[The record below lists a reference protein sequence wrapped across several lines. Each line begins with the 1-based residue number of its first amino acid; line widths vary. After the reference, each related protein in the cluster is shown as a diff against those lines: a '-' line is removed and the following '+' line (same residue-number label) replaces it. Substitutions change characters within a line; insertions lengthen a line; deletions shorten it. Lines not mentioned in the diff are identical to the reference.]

1 MDPFEK
7 VTVGN
12 TGVEVP
18 RLGLGTAPLS
28 GMVLG
33 DGLYGGTAHD
43 EAVSIINRAREL
55 GISYVDTAP
64 LYGTGRA
71 EARVGMS
78 AYATS
83 GASGRDSFVIST
95 KIGRVLNPVATG
107 ISITND
113 PDGIGELEAVN
124 TWTRDDV
131 HRSIEESLK
140 RLHLDRIDIIYVHDP
155 DVEPYGEDQAV
166 NEAFPALIELR
177 DQGVIRAI
185 GCGMNEWQM
194 PLEFIQ
200 RFDLDIVL
208 LAGRYTLLDHS
219 GLSDFLPACVERNV
233 RIAVGGPY
241 NSGILA
247 RDLSKPVT
255 FDYEQAPA
263 QLVER
268 AHKLTEICM
277 THGVDLKAAALQ
289 FVLAH
294 PAIATAIPGAQSVAE
309 LEQNIAMVQQNI
321 PAVLWSDMRTAGLIP
336 DEAPT
341 PA

>member
-7 VTVGN
+7 IAIGD

-33 DGLYGGTAHD
+33 DGLYGGTAND
-43 EAVSIINRAREL
+43 EAVRIIDRARDI
-55 GISYVDTAP
+55 GVSYVDTAP
-64 LYGTGRA
+64 LYGNGRA

-78 AYATS
+78 AYA
-83 GASGRDSFVIST
+83 AADRDSFVIST
-95 KIGRVLNPVATG
+95 KIGRVLNPVAG
-107 ISITND
+107 GVAPADD
-113 PDGIGELEAVN
+113 PDGIGELVAIN
-124 TWTRDDV
+124 SWTRDDV
-131 HRSIEESLK
+131 HRSIEESLV
-140 RLHLDRIDIIYVHDP
+140 RLKLDRIDIIYLHDP
-155 DVEPYGEDQAV
+155 DVESYGEDQAV

-194 PLEFIQ
+194 PLRFIE
-200 RFDLDIVL
+200 RFDLDIIL

-219 GLSDFLPACVERNV
+219 GLSEFLPACVERNV
-233 RIAVGGPY
+233 KITVGGPY

-255 FDYEQAPA
+255 FNYEQAPEH
-263 QLVER
+263 LLGR
-268 AHKLTEICM
+268 ARRLTEICVA
-277 THGVDLKAAALQ
+277 HEVDLKAAALQ

-294 PAIATAIPGAQSVAE
+294 PAVATAIPGAQSVAE
-309 LEQNIAMVQQNI
+309 LDQNIAMVQQDI
-321 PAVLWSDMRTAGLIP
+321 PAALWSDMRSAGLIP
-336 DEAPT
+336 DDAPT

>member
-7 VTVGN
+7 VKLGD

-43 EAVSIINRAREL
+43 EAIAIIDRANEL

-64 LYGTGRA
+64 LYGVGRA
-71 EARVGMS
+71 EARVGKS
-78 AYATS
+78 AYAT
-83 GASGRDSFVIST
+83 ANRDSFTIST
-95 KIGRVLNPVATG
+95 KIGRVLNSVAG
-107 ISITND
+107 GLSAEDD
-113 PDGIGELEAVN
+113 PDSIGDLTPVN
-124 TWTRDDV
+124 SWSRDDV
-131 HRSIEESLK
+131 LRSMEDSLV
-140 RLHLDRIDIIYVHDP
+140 RLNMDRIDIVYVHDP
-155 DVEPYGEDQAV
+155 DAEEFGEDQAV
-166 NEAFPALIELR
+166 NEAFPVLIELR
-177 DQGVIRAI
+177 EQGVIGAI

-194 PLEFIQ
+194 PRRFIK
-200 RFDLDIVL
+200 RFDLDIIL

-219 GLSDFLPACVERNV
+219 GLSEFLPACVERNV
-233 RIAVGGPY
+233 KIAIGGPY

-247 RDLSKPVT
+247 RDLSQPVT

-263 QLVER
+263 HLIEQAR
-268 AHKLTEICM
+268 QLTEICI

-294 PAIATAIPGAQSVAE
+294 PAVATVIPGAQSVAE
-309 LEQNIAMVQQNI
+309 LEQNIAMVEQDI
-321 PAVLWSDMRTAGLIP
+321 PTVLWNDMRSAGLIP
-336 DEAPT
+336 DNAPT

>member
-7 VTVGN
+7 IAIGD

-33 DGLYGGTAHD
+33 DGLYGGTAND
-43 EAVSIINRAREL
+43 EAVRIIDRARDI
-55 GISYVDTAP
+55 GVSYVDTAP
-64 LYGTGRA
+64 LYGNGRA

-78 AYATS
+78 AYA
-83 GASGRDSFVIST
+83 AADRDSFVIST
-95 KIGRVLNPVATG
+95 KIGRVLNPVAG
-107 ISITND
+107 GVAPADD
-113 PDGIGELEAVN
+113 PDGIGELVAVN
-124 TWTRDDV
+124 SWTRDDV
-131 HRSIEESLK
+131 HRSIEESLV
-140 RLHLDRIDIIYVHDP
+140 RLKLDRIDIIYLHDP
-155 DVEPYGEDQAV
+155 DVESYGEDQAV

-177 DQGVIRAI
+177 DQRVIRAI

-194 PLEFIQ
+194 PLRFIE
-200 RFDLDIVL
+200 RFDLDIIL

-219 GLSDFLPACVERNV
+219 GLSEFLPACVERNV
-233 RIAVGGPY
+233 KITVGGPY

-255 FDYEQAPA
+255 FNYEQAPEH
-263 QLVER
+263 LLGR
-268 AHKLTEICM
+268 ARRLTEICVA
-277 THGVDLKAAALQ
+277 HEVDLKAAALQ

-294 PAIATAIPGAQSVAE
+294 PAVATAIPGAQSVAE
-309 LEQNIAMVQQNI
+309 LDQNIAMVQQDI
-321 PAVLWSDMRTAGLIP
+321 PAALWSDMRSAGLIP
-336 DEAPT
+336 DDAPT

>member
-7 VTVGN
+7 IAIGD

-33 DGLYGGTAHD
+33 DGLYGGTAND
-43 EAVSIINRAREL
+43 EAVRIIDRARDI
-55 GISYVDTAP
+55 GVSYVDTAP
-64 LYGTGRA
+64 LYGNGRA

-78 AYATS
+78 AYA
-83 GASGRDSFVIST
+83 AADRDSFVIST
-95 KIGRVLNPVATG
+95 KIGRVLNPVAG
-107 ISITND
+107 GVAPPDD
-113 PDGIGELEAVN
+113 PDGIGELVAVN
-124 TWTRDDV
+124 SWTRDDV
-131 HRSIEESLK
+131 HRSIEESLV
-140 RLHLDRIDIIYVHDP
+140 RLKLDRIDIIYLHDP
-155 DVEPYGEDQAV
+155 DVESYGEDQAV

-194 PLEFIQ
+194 PLRFIE
-200 RFDLDIVL
+200 RFDLDIIL

-219 GLSDFLPACVERNV
+219 GLSEFLPACVERNV
-233 RIAVGGPY
+233 KITVGGPY

-255 FDYEQAPA
+255 FNYEQAPEH
-263 QLVER
+263 LLGR
-268 AHKLTEICM
+268 ARRLTEICVA
-277 THGVDLKAAALQ
+277 HEVDLKAAALQ

-294 PAIATAIPGAQSVAE
+294 PAVATAIPGAQSVAE
-309 LEQNIAMVQQNI
+309 LDQNIAMVQQDI
-321 PAVLWSDMRTAGLIP
+321 PAALWSDMRSAGLIP
-336 DEAPT
+336 DDAPT